1 LSEQADIREQR
12 SMDLA
17 GLLVFAGV
25 YFLAVA
31 SPGPGIAAIVAR
43 SLSTGFRRAVPF
55 VLGIAA
61 ADLIWLTFSALGLT
75 LLMQS
80 FHGLFLAIKYAGCAY
95 LIYLAWKLWTA
106 PVKSLEDQPAA
117 RGEGVRLFL
126 GGVALTLGNPKV
138 MVFFVSILPLV
149 VDLQALTPL
158 AFVEVAVLTM
168 LIINTTLLGYAY
180 AADRARR
187 LVASPRTMR
196 RINRITGGVMAGAAA
211 AIAARG

>member
-1 LSEQADIREQR
+1 MDI
-12 SMDLA
+12 A

-117 RGEGVRLFL
+117 RGEGLRLFL

-158 AFVEVAVLTM
+158 AFVEVAVLTT
-168 LIINTTLLGYAY
+168 LIINTTLLGYAFL
-180 AADRARR
+180 ADRARR

-196 RINRITGGVMAGAAA
+196 RINRVTGGVMAGAAA

>member
-1 LSEQADIREQR
+1 
-12 SMDLA
+12 MDLA

-61 ADLIWLTFSALGLT
+61 GDLVWLTFSVLGLSV
-75 LLMQS
+75 LMQN
-80 FHGLFLAIKYAGCAY
+80 FHGLFLVIKYAGCAY

-106 PVKSLEDQPAA
+106 PVKSLEDQPAM

-138 MVFFVSILPLV
+138 MVFFVSILPLI
-149 VDLQALTPL
+149 VDLQAITPL

-168 LIINTTLLGYAY
+168 LIINTTLLGYAF

-196 RINRITGGVMAGAAA
+196 RINRVTGGVMAGAAA

>member
-1 LSEQADIREQR
+1 
-12 SMDLA
+12 MDLA

-43 SLSTGFRRAVPF
+43 SLSTGFPRAVPF

-61 ADLIWLTFSALGLT
+61 GDLVWLAFSALGLSV
-75 LLMQS
+75 LMQS
-80 FHGLFLAIKYAGCAY
+80 FHGLFLVIKYAGCAY

-106 PVKSLEDQPAA
+106 PVKSLENQPAM

-138 MVFFVSILPLV
+138 MVFFVSILPLI
-149 VDLQALTPL
+149 VDLQAITPL

-168 LIINTTLLGYAY
+168 LIINTTLLGYAF

-187 LVASPRTMR
+187 LVASPKTMR
-196 RINRITGGVMAGAAA
+196 RINRVTGGVMAGAAA

>member
-1 LSEQADIREQR
+1 
-12 SMDLA
+12 MDLA

-61 ADLIWLTFSALGLT
+61 GDLIWLAFSALGLT

-80 FHGLFLAIKYAGCAY
+80 FHGVFLAIKYAGCAY
-95 LIYLAWKLWTA
+95 LGYLAWKLWTA
-106 PVKSLEDQPAA
+106 PVKSLEDEPAA
-117 RGEGVRLFL
+117 RGEGLRLFL

-196 RINRITGGVMAGAAA
+196 RINRFTSGVMAGAAA
-211 AIAARG
+211 AIATRG

>member
-1 LSEQADIREQR
+1 
-12 SMDLA
+12 MDVA

-61 ADLIWLTFSALGLT
+61 GDLVWLAFSALGLS

-95 LIYLAWKLWTA
+95 LAYLAWKLWTA
-106 PVKSLEDQPAA
+106 PVKSLAQQPAA
-117 RGEGVRLFL
+117 RGEGLRLFF

-158 AFVEVAVLTM
+158 AFVEIAVLTM

-187 LVASPRTMR
+187 LVSSPRTMR
-196 RINRITGGVMAGAAA
+196 RINRVTGGVMAGAAA

>member
-1 LSEQADIREQR
+1 
-12 SMDLA
+12 MDLA

-126 GGVALTLGNPKV
+126 GGVALTLGNPKA

>member
-1 LSEQADIREQR
+1 
-12 SMDLA
+12 MDAA

-61 ADLIWLTFSALGLT
+61 ADLVWLAFSALGLS

-95 LIYLAWKLWTA
+95 LVYLAWKLWTA
-106 PVKSLEDQPAA
+106 PLKSIQDEPAA
-117 RGEGVRLFL
+117 RGEGLRLFF

-149 VDLQALTPL
+149 VDLQAMTPL
-158 AFVEVAVLTM
+158 AFAEIAVLTM
-168 LIINTTLLGYAY
+168 LIINTTLLGYAF

-187 LVASPRTMR
+187 LVSSPRTMR
-196 RINRITGGVMAGAAA
+196 RINRVTGGVMAGAAA

>member
-1 LSEQADIREQR
+1 MDI
-12 SMDLA
+12 A

-106 PVKSLEDQPAA
+106 PVKSLEDQPAL
-117 RGEGVRLFL
+117 RGEGIRLFL

-158 AFVEVAVLTM
+158 AFVEVAVVTM

-196 RINRITGGVMAGAAA
+196 RINRVTGGVMAGAAA

>member
-1 LSEQADIREQR
+1 
-12 SMDLA
+12 MDLA
-17 GLLVFAGV
+17 GLLVFAGI

-61 ADLIWLTFSALGLT
+61 GDLIWLAFSALGLT

-80 FHGLFLAIKYAGCAY
+80 FHGVFLAIKYAGCAY
-95 LIYLAWKLWTA
+95 LAYLAWKLWTA
-106 PVKSLEDQPAA
+106 PVKSLEDEPAA
-117 RGEGVRLFL
+117 RGEGLRLFL

-196 RINRITGGVMAGAAA
+196 RINRFTSGVMAGAAA
-211 AIAARG
+211 AIATRG

>member
-1 LSEQADIREQR
+1 
-12 SMDLA
+12 MDLA

-61 ADLIWLTFSALGLT
+61 ADLIWLAFSALGLT

-80 FHGLFLAIKYAGCAY
+80 FHGVFLAIKYAGCAY
-95 LIYLAWKLWTA
+95 LVYLAWKLWTA
-106 PVKSLEDQPAA
+106 PVKSLEDEPTA
-117 RGEGVRLFL
+117 RGEGFRLFL

-158 AFVEVAVLTM
+158 AFAEVAVLTM
-168 LIINTTLLGYAY
+168 LIINTTLLAYAY

-196 RINRITGGVMAGAAA
+196 RINRVTGGVMAGAAA